1 MRYCRRLI
9 GCRDFDVRS
18 RVYLLLYMSCYIVR
32 VVRESDS
39 ENAISLQRIIYLF
52 ILQYDYCR
60 NNGIASMLRVWVVYA
75 RVGRGE
81 FVEAYRCD
89 VSNNII
95 IIITYLPNTL
105 SRRDAGYST
114 VCAKGFRFLF
124 LFAYII
130 YN

>member
-1 MRYCRRLI
+1 MRRLI

-18 RVYLLLYMSCYIVR
+18 PVYLLLYTSCYIVR
-32 VVRESDS
+32 VSSGSRTRRT
-39 ENAISLQRIIYLF
+39 ISLQRTFI

-81 FVEAYRCD
+81 CAQAYRCD

-95 IIITYLPNTL
+95 IITYT
-105 SRRDAGYST
+105 YT
-114 VCAKGFRFLF
+114 
-124 LFAYII
+124 
-130 YN
+130 